1 MSQHDYVISDQD
13 GASFL
18 VDLLALTSAIVTQNA
33 GDTEPSTTYPHMFW
47 VDTSAN
53 KIKQRNEANDAWVEI
68 GDLDSVGWGKLARSG
83 GAMAGVLQLDAGDDI
98 VAAATTDL
106 GDATGNDITITHS
119 SGTLAI
125 TSFGG
130 ATDIQK
136 GTRIRCRFSISGG
149 SLSLSYNATSM
160 KIQGLGNL
168 TLVDGLSFDAVK
180 ISDSNAYW
188 AIENITS
195 PSDTSLTVG
204 AIDVQQFRLTL
215 TSDLPVTSSD
225 VTGATTIY
233 CTPYRGNKIALYDGA
248 KWVVRSSAEFSLALG
263 TLTSGRP
270 YDVFCYDNAGVPT
283 LEFTAW
289 TNDTTRATALTYQD
303 GVLVKTGALTRRY
316 LGTFYT
322 TSTTTTEDSKANRY
336 LWNYYHRVIG
346 FMERLESTDTWNY
359 TTATIRQANNSTS
372 NQLNYVCGV
381 AEDAVEAEIATAASN
396 TALCAVAVGVGV
408 DSTTAFSGIYPIQA
422 VVVANANIAVRA
434 SYRGIPGAGRHYLA
448 WLEYSQA
455 TGTTTWRGDNGTP
468 TISQSGITGSVMR

>member
-1 MSQHDYVISDQD
+1 MSQATLDIANQSRTNFRIAVNAALQAL
-13 GASFL
+13 AS
-18 VDLLALTSAIVTQNA
+18 QNSGGTA
-33 GDTEPSTTYPHMFW
+33 PSELYPFMPW
-47 VDTSAN
+47 ADTSSN
-53 KIKQRNEANDAWVEI
+53 KLKMRDSSNASWIEV
-68 GDLDSVGWGKLARSG
+68 GDLDEENLGLLPKAG

-106 GDATGNDITITHS
+106 GDATGNDITITHT

-136 GTRIRCRFSISGG
+136 GTRIRCRFNISGG

-168 TLVDGLSFDAVK
+168 TLVDGMSLDVVK

-215 TSDLPVTSSD
+215 TSGLPVTSSD

-233 CTPYRGNKIALYDGA
+233 CTPYRGNKIALYDGT

-283 LEFTAW
+283 LEFTSW
-289 TNDTTRATALTYQD
+289 TNATSRATALTYQD
-303 GVLVKTGALTRRY
+303 GILVKSGALTRRY

-322 TSTTTTEDSKANRY
+322 ASTTTTEDTSTKRY
-336 LWNYYHRVIG
+336 LWNYYNRALRPMIK
-346 FMERLESTDTWNY
+346 TDATANWNY
-359 TTATIRQANNSTS
+359 TTPTYRQARADVT
-372 NQLNYVCGV
+372 NQLDFVIGV
-381 AEDAVEAEIATAASN
+381 QEDAIVAQVH
-396 TALCAVAVGVGV
+396 ALCAVGSTASYAVSAIGL
-408 DSTTAFSGIYPIQA
+408 DSTTAVTGLVGASAGGANAGQYNSNTASWRGFSGI
-422 VVVANANIAVRA
+422 
-434 SYRGIPGAGRHYLA
+434 GKHYLA
-448 WLEYSQA
+448 WLEYSVA
-455 TGTTTWRGDNGTP
+455 VSTTQWGGNDL
-468 TISQSGITGSVMR
+468 SGIQAEILG

>member
-33 GDTEPSTTYPHMFW
+33 GDTAPSTTYPHMFW

-83 GAMAGVLQLDAGDDI
+83 GAMSGVLQLDAGADI
-98 VAAATTDL
+98 ASGATVDL
-106 GDATGNDITITHS
+106 GNATGNDITITHS
-119 SGTLAI
+119 SGTTAI

-136 GTRIRCRFSISGG
+136 GTRIRCRFNISGG
-149 SLSLSYNATSM
+149 SLSITYNATSM

-168 TLVDGLSFDAVK
+168 TLVDGMSLDVVK

-215 TSDLPVTSSD
+215 TSGQPVTSSD

-233 CTPYRGNKIALYDGA
+233 CTPYRGNKIALYDGT
-248 KWVVRSSAEFSLALG
+248 KWVVRASAEFSLALG

-283 LEFTAW
+283 LEFTSW
-289 TNDTTRATALTYQD
+289 TNATTRATALTYQD
-303 GVLVKTGALTRRY
+303 GILVKTGALTRRY

-322 TSTTTTEDSKANRY
+322 TSTTQTADSAANR
-336 LWNYYHRVIG
+336 LLVNYYNSVDRPLMNSFTANRTTTSTSYAEINSEIRVQFLTLLQNPVLINANGAKSVNSGSGLISTSIG
-346 FMERLESTDTWNY
+346 FD
-359 TTATIRQANNSTS
+359 
-372 NQLNYVCGV
+372 G
-381 AEDAVEAEIATAASN
+381 ATAENAFN
-396 TALCAVAVGVGV
+396 AIINPTGGN
-408 DSTTAFSGIYPIQA
+408 DSPFGLSLVKGGLAEGF
-422 VVVANANIAVRA
+422 
-434 SYRGIPGAGRHYLA
+434 HYATL
-448 WLEYSQA
+448 LGKVS
-455 TGTTTWRGDNGTP
+455 TGTGTWQGSGTAGTRTAINGYVK
-468 TISQSGITGSVMR
+468 G